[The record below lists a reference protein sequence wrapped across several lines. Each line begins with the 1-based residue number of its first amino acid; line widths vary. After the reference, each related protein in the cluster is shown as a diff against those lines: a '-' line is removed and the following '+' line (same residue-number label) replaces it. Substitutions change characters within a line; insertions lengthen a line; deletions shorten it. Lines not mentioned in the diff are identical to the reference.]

1 MSARDELT
9 TLILGKT
16 APRAADAILAAG
28 YRKPRTITTAEELD
42 ALPIGSVLIT
52 DAGAWEKVSD
62 PDDADD
68 ITFWLQAGNRRWNPS
83 RDVTLPAVILHE
95 PEAEQ

>member
-16 APRAADAILAAG
+16 ATRAADAVLAAG

-42 ALPIGSVLIT
+42 AL
-52 DAGAWEKVSD
+52 ED
-62 PDDADD
+62 P
-68 ITFWLQAGNRRWNPS
+68 
-83 RDVTLPAVILHE
+83 VVILMDYCGHPYQWGIGMDGSE
-95 PEAEQ
+95 GWMAPHDQSPITSRHLWRFAPITVLREASA